1 MLKKEEVISPLIGGL
16 LEILFFINNLSV
28 FSYIAYKIVHIHSVV
43 VGIILHLIAAI
54 IIGLIG
60 IKVLE
65 ITKIEALSFWSAIV
79 LGILFGSAVLALFS
93 LPIHVILMPIKVT
106 LTYIFAHIFYGVVT
120 YVIYFILKE

>member
-65 ITKIEALSFWSAIV
+65 DRGIIV
-79 LGILFGSAVLALFS
+79 LVCNCLRYSFRFS
-93 LPIHVILMPIKVT
+93 STCPL
-106 LTYIFAHIFYGVVT
+106 
-120 YVIYFILKE
+120 

>member
-43 VGIILHLIAAI
+43 VGLILHLITAI

-60 IKVLE
+60 IKVLK
-65 ITKIEALSFWSAIV
+65 ITEIEATKYICYVVVYVGLAPFWYNLV
-79 LGILFGSAVLALFS
+79 
-93 LPIHVILMPIKVT
+93 KVME
-106 LTYIFAHIFYGVVT
+106 V
-120 YVIYFILKE
+120 KEKNG